1 MKITVNHNGSYIEFN
16 FDYDNSQLV
25 DSELTSKPKAK
36 PKVKTKTKSK
46 IKHKIGF
53 I

>member
-1 MKITVNHNGSYIEFN
+1 MKITVNHNGSYIEFD
-16 FDYDNSQLV
+16 FDYDNSQLI
-25 DSELTSKPKAK
+25 DGELTAK
-36 PKVKTKTKSK
+36 PKIKTKAK